1 MPKEYTKT
9 LELSG
14 GTVTVEAWSFDTF
27 THHVGTVVTM
37 ISEALTE
44 TDDDAPLLSVLT
56 PLFAKSKPL
65 ILASLV
71 NEDDID
77 KARGLHD
84 ILDLTQAVIEINGL
98 DEVLMGKLTTMLNKL
113 AKSVTPSQAPT
124 SSAQSSKKR
133 AKATAN

>member
-1 MPKEYTKT
+1 MSKEYTKT

-14 GTVTVEAWSFDTF
+14 GAVTVEAWSFDTF
-27 THHVGTVVTM
+27 THHVGTVIAMV
-37 ISEALTE
+37 SEALTE
-44 TDDDAPLLSVLT
+44 TDEDAPLLSVLT

-71 NEDDID
+71 DESDID

-98 DEVLMGKLTTMLNKL
+98 DEVLMGKLTAMLNSL
-113 AKSVTPSQAPT
+113 AKSVTPSQPPT
-124 SSAQSSKKR
+124 SSAPSSKKR